1 MRQEMNKH
9 IHVYRNSRL
18 QSENFTLQE
27 VAEAYLSGLAALK
40 EKAEAETPLT
50 LEELK
55 KMDGKPV
62 WIVEYPKFGHWELS
76 TYGEDYLENRDPEF
90 YGILEWEDVPDQM
103 KEKYGS
109 VPISWMPQKLGWI
122 AYRKDTEVGR
132 DGPW

>member
-122 AYRKDTEVGR
+122 AYRTLNEQI
-132 DGPW
+132 